1 MMAECLDL
9 AHFVPYSQARRKS
22 PDYFRD
28 WSVVL
33 SGLFLSEPTLGRS
46 YPSKPDEAIDL
57 DDASG
62 DPCSCTFL
70 LSLITS
76 ISDSKDRVKYCLSDR
91 SVSPLFQLLFD
102 PGTDP
107 LVREWITLDI
117 HATIIRHNVDPKEQ
131 TESNLTAYTALLLL
145 DGSQDTRAAAVSIL
159 TSLMTPNYPAFNA
172 TLMHIAT
179 RVVTDGSALVRRAL
193 VHCLA
198 KYVKVRGRSSTV
210 ERPFEYFLRNPLEQP
225 SQDPNT
231 SQIIHLLRNDPSPD
245 VRHAAQEIELGHEV
259 DDWDSKYIHLLA
271 HLSLFT
277 NEKVCKGP
285 ARYRDDLFEVNEIDH
300 LETLKNDGHQISR
313 SMRNWMSAL

>member
-1 MMAECLDL
+1 
-9 AHFVPYSQARRKS
+9 
-22 PDYFRD
+22 
-28 WSVVL
+28 
-33 SGLFLSEPTLGRS
+33 
-46 YPSKPDEAIDL
+46 
-57 DDASG
+57 
-62 DPCSCTFL
+62 
-70 LSLITS
+70 
-76 ISDSKDRVKYCLSDR
+76 
-91 SVSPLFQLLFD
+91 VSPLFQLLFD

-107 LVREWITLDI
+107 LVREWITLNI

-145 DGSQDTRAAAVSIL
+145 DGSRYTRAAAVSIL

-172 TLMHIAT
+172 ALMRIAT

-198 KYVKVRGRSSTV
+198 KYVKVRGRSSPI
-210 ERPFEYFLRNPLEQP
+210 ERPFEYFLRNPVEQP

-271 HLSLFT
+271 TVQLYPGRRSALTACSLRSNMRRGGIGCLNGFCL
-277 NEKVCKGP
+277 NLGFSAGYLPSDSWNP
-285 ARYRDDLFEVNEIDH
+285 ARKSEVR
-300 LETLKNDGHQISR
+300 R
-313 SMRNWMSAL
+313 SDSIG